1 MSLYKSTAFGAIM
14 KTIVNES
21 NLAQYN
27 ADLTNQSPQQIVTWA
42 LAQAKNP
49 IITTNFRPYE
59 AVILHLV
66 AQIRPDITVLFV
78 DSGYN
83 TVDTYQHAQHLID
96 KLNLN
101 VVTYIPKQTRAYRDV
116 VMSGIPEVDSPLH
129 DEFTE
134 QVKLEPFR
142 RALSELNPDVW
153 FTAIRAEQTEFRGAL
168 DVLSLSKDGVL
179 KVAPLYHL
187 TASDLN
193 QYLVDNE
200 LPTIG
205 QYGENDYFDP
215 TKALANRECGLHTQ
229 I

>member
-1 MSLYKSTAFGAIM
+1 MS

-21 NLAQYN
+21 SLAEYN
-27 ADLTNQSPQQIVTWA
+27 AQLNGKTPKQIVEWA
-42 LAQAKNP
+42 LSIAKNP

-59 AVILHLV
+59 AAILHLV
-66 AQIRPDITVLFV
+66 SQIRPDITVLFV

-83 TVDTYQHAQHLID
+83 TIATYKYAQKLIKD
-96 KLNLN
+96 LKLN
-101 VVTYIPKQTRAYRDV
+101 VKTYIPAQTRAFRDV
-116 VMSGIPEVDSPLH
+116 AMDGIPSVDSPLH

-142 RALSELNPDVW
+142 RALSELAPDVW
-153 FTAIRAEQTEFRGAL
+153 FNAIRKDQTEFRGAL

-179 KVAPLYHL
+179 KVAPLFYL
-187 TASDLN
+187 TDSDLDAYQAEHN
-193 QYLVDNE
+193 LPNE
-200 LPTIG
+200 F
-205 QYGENDYFDP
+205 DYFDP